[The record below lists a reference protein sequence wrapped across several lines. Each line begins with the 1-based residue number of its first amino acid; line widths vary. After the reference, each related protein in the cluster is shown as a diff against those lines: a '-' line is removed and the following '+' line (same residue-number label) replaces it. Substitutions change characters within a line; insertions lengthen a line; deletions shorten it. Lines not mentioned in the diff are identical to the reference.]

1 MAKRTRGRSLVTPER
16 SDKRERMPESR
27 AVGMREMEL
36 SADEAR
42 ELRERIAHPR
52 ALPKRAPRDL
62 PPGDA
67 SLIR

>member
-1 MAKRTRGRSLVTPER
+1 
-16 SDKRERMPESR
+16 MPEPR

-36 SADEAR
+36 SAEEAR
-42 ELRERIAHPR
+42 ELRERIEHPE

-62 PPGDA
+62 PLGDA

>member
-16 SDKRERMPESR
+16 DGKREQATESR

-36 SADEAR
+36 SAEEAR
-42 ELRERIAHPR
+42 ELRERIEHPR
-52 ALPKRAPRDL
+52 ALPRRAPRDL
-62 PPGDA
+62 PPGDT

>member
-1 MAKRTRGRSLVTPER
+1 MAKRTRGRSLVAPER
-16 SDKRERMPESR
+16 RDEREQTPESR

-42 ELRERIAHPR
+42 ELRERIEHPH
-52 ALPKRAPRDL
+52 ALPRRAPRDL

>member
-16 SDKRERMPESR
+16 DGEREPATESR
-27 AVGMREMEL
+27 AVGMRKMEL
-36 SADEAR
+36 SAEEAR
-42 ELRERIAHPR
+42 ELRERIAHPT
-52 ALPKRAPRDL
+52 ALPRRAPRDL